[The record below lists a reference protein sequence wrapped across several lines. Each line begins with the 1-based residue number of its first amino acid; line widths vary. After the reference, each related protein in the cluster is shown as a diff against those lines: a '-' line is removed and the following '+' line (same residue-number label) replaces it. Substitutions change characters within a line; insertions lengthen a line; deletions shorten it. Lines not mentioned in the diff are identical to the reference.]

1 VCLRMRGSTH
11 EEEQAWRVGINATN
25 RIHRTL
31 LVLQRT
37 NTIMCIHLP
46 TLLSHG
52 TFARL
57 MLQYLPIVTQ

>member
-1 VCLRMRGSTH
+1 MC
-11 EEEQAWRVGINATN
+11 
-25 RIHRTL
+25 IHLPTL
-31 LVLQRT
+31 
-37 NTIMCIHLP
+37 IMCTHLP